1 MDFQQILDHTDSA
14 PRHDIRV
21 PATWGQGRATF
32 GGLVAAMLYRALAA
46 DLPEARPIR
55 SLTFSFVGPV
65 APAPVEITTTI
76 LRRGRAVTQMEGRM
90 IQDGETVLA
99 ALASFGEARD
109 SRIRVPSDPPPAIA
123 PPAECRE
130 LPYAPGVTPEFLK
143 HFEHRWG
150 IGGVPFSGS
159 RSRAMGGWVR
169 FRQPQPTI
177 DASQL
182 LALVDA
188 WPPAILP
195 MLDQPAPASSLS
207 WTIEFIQPLPS
218 VAPDEWFLYEAVA
231 DQAANGYGHTAAR
244 LWTKAGELLA
254 LSRQT
259 VTVFA

>member
-90 IQDGETVLA
+90 VEDGETVLA

-109 SRIRVPSDPPPAIA
+109 SRIRSRPTRRRRLLRRPNAGSCLTPPA
-123 PPAECRE
+123 
-130 LPYAPGVTPEFLK
+130 
-143 HFEHRWG
+143 
-150 IGGVPFSGS
+150 
-159 RSRAMGGWVR
+159 
-169 FRQPQPTI
+169 
-177 DASQL
+177 
-182 LALVDA
+182 
-188 WPPAILP
+188 
-195 MLDQPAPASSLS
+195 
-207 WTIEFIQPLPS
+207 
-218 VAPDEWFLYEAVA
+218 
-231 DQAANGYGHTAAR
+231 
-244 LWTKAGELLA
+244 
-254 LSRQT
+254 
-259 VTVFA
+259 